1 MKEKSPREQSAA
13 HQQTALLINA
23 LNGAVAG
30 SGYWLN
36 AAGRNLPK
44 FYPKGVAVSPFNSLV
59 LGMHTDQ
66 SGYKTGLYTM
76 FSDAKQR
83 GEAILQQEHG
93 VPFNWYKIGRA
104 HV

>member
-36 AAGRNLPK
+36 AAGRDFPK
-44 FYPKGVAVSPFNSLV
+44 IFSEGVAVSPFNSPLF
-59 LGMHTDQ
+59 GMHTDQ
-66 SGYKTGLYTM
+66 NGYKNRLYKK
-76 FSDAKQR
+76 FSEPKQR
-83 GEAILQQEHG
+83 GEGIFSHEHR
-93 VPFNWYKIGRA
+93 VPVKWYQWGK
-104 HV
+104 

>member
-36 AAGRNLPK
+36 AAGFTEILSEGCSCQSVQLPRIGHAHR
-44 FYPKGVAVSPFNSLV
+44 PKRLQDRTIYDVLRRKAAWRGNIATGTRRAVQLV
-59 LGMHTDQ
+59 QVGQ
-66 SGYKTGLYTM
+66 V
-76 FSDAKQR
+76 R
-83 GEAILQQEHG
+83 E
-93 VPFNWYKIGRA
+93 PP
-104 HV
+104 

>member
-44 FYPKGVAVSPFNSLV
+44 FYPKGV
-59 LGMHTDQ
+59 
-66 SGYKTGLYTM
+66 
-76 FSDAKQR
+76 
-83 GEAILQQEHG
+83 
-93 VPFNWYKIGRA
+93 
-104 HV
+104 